1 MVVVG
6 GWLDWMISEV
16 FSYLADAVTV
26 GKASAG

>member
-6 GWLDWMISEV
+6 GCLDWMISEV